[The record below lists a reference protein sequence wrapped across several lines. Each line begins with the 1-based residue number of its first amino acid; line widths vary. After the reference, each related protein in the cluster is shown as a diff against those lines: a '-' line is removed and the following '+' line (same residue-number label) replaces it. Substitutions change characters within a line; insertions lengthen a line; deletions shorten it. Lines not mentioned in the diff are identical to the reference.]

1 MRPTIVLS
9 LLVALASCGLAQMQI
24 DGETRNRGLYGG
36 TPTILGP
43 SSGTEGDS
51 VAFSNSMF
59 SAWSFGGGVTTN
71 WCAYTATLSNGTV
84 SPVTQTITLNNGFS
98 TATKGI
104 TVNPIA
110 PSANFSAT
118 PTSGAPPLSVVF
130 TNLASGAYTNMYWYF
145 GDPEWTSPS
154 EYSGAPTNSI
164 SVTYS
169 QVSVT
174 SPYLLVRGYGNSL
187 LTRTNYINVSSNAN
201 LYALV
206 TDGTQNYAQTDPSQV
221 FAPLS
226 GNLRV
231 SFWTYCDTLPSGQF
245 AFMGTLTGGEGWTI
259 QMTPSFEVYF
269 DVFAQGS
276 GDQYSP
282 FVAAGMTTGVW
293 THISAAYSIDT
304 GGVACWVNGV
314 WTGPPPA
321 GLTLYPTNSANFTIG
336 ARTALDTWFPGLIR
350 DIRVESWDGSTNNFT
365 PAWVQGSVGATAYFP
380 MSSTNA
386 AYVPESVGGVNANFF
401 GIPIP
406 AWTNAPSSFP

>member
-1 MRPTIVLS
+1 MRLPLALVPVLAF
-9 LLVALASCGLAQMQI
+9 ALSAMGQ
-24 DGETRNRGLYGG
+24 G
-36 TPTILGP
+36 TNPVQP
-43 SSGTEGDS
+43 FPQ
-51 VAFSNSMF
+51 AK
-59 SAWSFGGGVTTN
+59 GVL
-71 WCAYTATLSNGTV
+71 TATNV
-84 SPVTQTITLNNGFS
+84 
-98 TATKGI
+98 
-104 TVNPIA
+104 
-110 PSANFSAT
+110 
-118 PTSGAPPLSVVF
+118 
-130 TNLASGAYTNMYWYF
+130 ASG
-145 GDPEWTSPS
+145 S
-154 EYSGAPTNSI
+154 SI
-164 SVTYS
+164 SVTNITPTITFT
-169 QVSVT
+169 VT
-174 SPYLLVRGYGNSL
+174 APGFTNTQTLSATNVAVPFTGTTNGVTVQNLRVKATAAGNSSSMIL
-187 LTRTNYINVSSNAN
+187 PVTVGMAPTNGN

-221 FAPLS
+221 FAPLT

-314 WTGPPPA
+314 WTGPPTV
-321 GLTLYPTNSANFTIG
+321 GLTLFPTNSANFSIG

-350 DIRVESWDGSTNNFT
+350 DIRIESWDGSTNNFT

-386 AYVPESVGGVNANFF
+386 AYVPESVGSVNANFF

-406 AWTNAPSSFP
+406 AWTNAPTSFP